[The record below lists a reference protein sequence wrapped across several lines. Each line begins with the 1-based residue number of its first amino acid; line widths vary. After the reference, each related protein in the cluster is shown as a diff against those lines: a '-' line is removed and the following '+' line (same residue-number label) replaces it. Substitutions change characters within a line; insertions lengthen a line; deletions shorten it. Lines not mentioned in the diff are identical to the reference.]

1 MGSSLA
7 LRCVGPIWD
16 LAYVTLRNIIRK
28 HWPCVRCV
36 RYVTLRYVAC
46 VKFLRKTVA
55 LRACVALRFMETGP
69 NGGIKCRWDRQK
81 S

>member
-1 MGSSLA
+1 
-7 LRCVGPIWD
+7 
-16 LAYVTLRNIIRK
+16 
-28 HWPCVRCV
+28 VRCV

-69 NGGIKCRWDRQK
+69 YMPCGGIA
-81 S
+81 